1 MSIMIT
7 TKEELQYV
15 MKFYGIPH
23 INLANERCNDLGQLN
38 QDLSYTPS
46 YIHKFTNVR
55 YAIECAIDIVNT
67 YYNKLKDIKNLLNKT
82 YESRLV
88 YCGETQYFEKRY
100 PWTSD
105 IKKTGIGIIN
115 NNEDEMVL
123 IGTAMQMSE
132 FVSYAKEHYMYCH
145 GTTYKLENEELNKDI
160 KFLKTFG
167 VDDNY
172 DIYQI
177 GIVD

>member
-1 MSIMIT
+1 MIT

-15 MKFYGIPH
+15 MKFYDIPYVE
-23 INLANERCNDLGQLN
+23 LTNEKNNDLGRLN

-46 YIHKFTNVR
+46 YSRRFTDVR

-67 YYNKLKDIKNLLNKT
+67 YYNKLKDIKNLLGKV
-82 YESRLV
+82 YESRLI
-88 YCGETQYFEKRY
+88 YCGETQSFEKNY
-100 PWTSD
+100 VWNSD
-105 IKKTGIGIIN
+105 IKKTGIGMIK
-115 NNEDEMVL
+115 NNEGEIVL
-123 IGTAMQMSE
+123 VGTAMQMSE
-132 FVSYAKEHYMYCH
+132 FISYAKEHYMYCH
-145 GTTYKLENEELNKDI
+145 GTTYKLANEELNKDI

-172 DIYQI
+172 DVYHI

>member
-1 MSIMIT
+1 MIT

-15 MKFYGIPH
+15 MKFYGIPY
-23 INLANERCNDLGQLN
+23 IELN
-38 QDLSYTPS
+38 YNNHYCGHLNNDLSYTPS
-46 YIHKFTNVR
+46 IGCRFNDKK

-67 YYNKLKDIKNLLNKT
+67 YYDRLKDIKNLLGKV
-82 YESRLV
+82 YESRLI
-88 YCGETQYFEKRY
+88 YCGETQSFEKNY
-100 PWTSD
+100 VWNSD
-105 IKKTGIGIIN
+105 IKKTGIGMIKN
-115 NNEDEMVL
+115 DEGEIVL
-123 IGTAMQMSE
+123 VGTAIQMSE
-132 FVSYAKEHYMYCH
+132 FISYAKEHYMYCH

-172 DIYQI
+172 DAYHI